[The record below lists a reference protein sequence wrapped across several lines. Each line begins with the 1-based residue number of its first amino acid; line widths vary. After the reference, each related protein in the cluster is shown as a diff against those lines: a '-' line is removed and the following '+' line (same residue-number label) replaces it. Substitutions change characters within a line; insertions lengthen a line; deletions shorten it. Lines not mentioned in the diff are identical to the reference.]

1 MPQPAQPNA
10 TLEARLKRWLRDEL
24 QIEEDRRLVRVDA
37 TTILVSKFEPGF
49 APQLHAL
56 LDSLPEL
63 FDETH
68 IQRAY
73 AQAAAEADTT
83 VETGASIL
91 RVDAWALGMRALL
104 ATLGAE
110 RGIEDDRQALVRVGI
125 DSVRAVLDAALWS
138 APRTGDGYE
147 PRSGELIAYREATA
161 GLDPNHDLFTRI
173 YGSFEARS
181 VVNHCPGAPFARTML
196 AQAWTA
202 CTGTPPPV

>member
-1 MPQPAQPNA
+1 MPQPAEPDA

-24 QIEEDRRLVRVDA
+24 QIEDDRRLVRVDA

-73 AQAAAEADTT
+73 AQAAAEADA
-83 VETGASIL
+83 TGADASIL
-91 RVDAWALGMRALL
+91 RVDAWNLGMRALL

-110 RGIEDDRQALVRVGI
+110 RGIEDNRQALVRVGI
-125 DSVRAVLDAALWS
+125 DSVRAVLDTALWS
-138 APRTGDGYE
+138 APRIGDGYE
-147 PRSGELIAYREATA
+147 PRSGELTAYREATVS
-161 GLDPNHDLFTRI
+161 LDPNHDLFTRN
-173 YGSFEARS
+173 YGTFEARS

-202 CTGTPPPV
+202 CTNTPPPA